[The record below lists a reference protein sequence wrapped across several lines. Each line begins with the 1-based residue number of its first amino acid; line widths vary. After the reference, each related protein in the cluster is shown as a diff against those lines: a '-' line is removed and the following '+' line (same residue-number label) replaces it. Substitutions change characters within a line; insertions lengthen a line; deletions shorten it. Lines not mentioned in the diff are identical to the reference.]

1 MWKEF
6 KEFAVKG
13 NAIDLAVGV
22 IIGAAFGKIVT
33 SIVEDLLMPPLGR
46 VLGNLNF
53 ADYYI
58 PLSDKI
64 TPGMSLDA
72 AKKAGLPV
80 FAYGNFITVLI
91 NFLIVAF
98 CIFLVVKAINK
109 LKRPS
114 PSAAPVAKDCPA
126 CTMSIP
132 IKATRCPHCTSDLSG
147 RRAPRRIEQS
157 PLDVELGGNAVQIR
171 HRSPRERS
179 IHLRNYSRSTNK
191 IRFGVQSQ
199 IRPCSRSIHSVPG
212 AHGENAGKIQQPDS
226 CTSAGNFNRSPA
238 PSCNVAAG

>member
-33 SIVEDLLMPPLGR
+33 SVVDDLLMPPLGM

-53 ADYYI
+53 ADHYV
-58 PLSDKI
+58 PLSNKI

-80 FAYGNFITVLI
+80 FAYGNFITVVI
-91 NFLIVAF
+91 NFLIVAV
-98 CIFLVVKAINK
+98 CIFLMVRALNRM
-109 LKRPS
+109 KRPN
-114 PSAAPVAKDCPA
+114 PDAKPVVKDCPA

-132 IKATRCPHCTSDLSG
+132 IKAARCPHCTTDLSG
-147 RRAPRRIEQS
+147 ARA
-157 PLDVELGGNAVQIR
+157 
-171 HRSPRERS
+171 
-179 IHLRNYSRSTNK
+179 
-191 IRFGVQSQ
+191 
-199 IRPCSRSIHSVPG
+199 
-212 AHGENAGKIQQPDS
+212 
-226 CTSAGNFNRSPA
+226 
-238 PSCNVAAG
+238 